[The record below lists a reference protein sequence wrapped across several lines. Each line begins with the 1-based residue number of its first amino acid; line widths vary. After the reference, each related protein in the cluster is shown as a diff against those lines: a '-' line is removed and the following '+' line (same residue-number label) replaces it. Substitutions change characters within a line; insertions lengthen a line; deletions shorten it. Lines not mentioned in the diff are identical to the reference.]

1 METGCRRNLYRYVA
15 LNMMMIGRKLDA
27 MKCCCHSPAEL
38 PGRTNE
44 LKMDYMY
51 EMTGIGG
58 VIKVS
63 AEFRSNNRVNFRTH
77 KSKTLPK
84 VDRNG
89 MGSRGREQDG
99 TEFEFNNKRNNIS
112 WLKNLLFLS
121 CFSQDEWMKYSNGGV
136 LSNQSKWTD

>member
-1 METGCRRNLYRYVA
+1 
-15 LNMMMIGRKLDA
+15 MMMIGRKLDA
-27 MKCCCHSPAEL
+27 MKCCCHSSAEL

-63 AEFRSNNRVNFRTH
+63 AEFRSNNRVNFRIH

-89 MGSRGREQDG
+89 MGCRTGPSLNLITREI
-99 TEFEFNNKRNNIS
+99 T
-112 WLKNLLFLS
+112 FL
-121 CFSQDEWMKYSNGGV
+121 D
-136 LSNQSKWTD
+136 